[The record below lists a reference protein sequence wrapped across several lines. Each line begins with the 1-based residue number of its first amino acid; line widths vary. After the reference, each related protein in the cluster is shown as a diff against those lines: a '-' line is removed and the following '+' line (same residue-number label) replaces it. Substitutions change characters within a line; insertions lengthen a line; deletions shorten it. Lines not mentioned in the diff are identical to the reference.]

1 MTICQTNIYY
11 LIALYDV
18 DSNHTVGTWTGI
30 CLQTG
35 LLHGTVLGSE
45 DYIMVVDELC
55 IIQSLQAEE
64 CIHLVIAL
72 DVEEVLDGTAL
83 GVAVALRNLVT
94 LQPVAAAL
102 LGEEQHGLV
111 HGSRIDILG
120 EVLITGTG
128 SLRTYSTTS
137 LLTEL

>member
-1 MTICQTNIYY
+1 MTICQTNIYH

-30 CLQTG
+30 CLQTS
-35 LLHGTVLGSE
+35 LLHRTILGSE
-45 DYIMVVDELC
+45 DYIMVVDELS
-55 IIQSLQAEE
+55 IIQTSQTEE
-64 CIHLVIAL
+64 SIHLVIAL
-72 DVEEVLDGTAL
+72 NIEEVLDSTTL
-83 GVAVALRNLVT
+83 GIAVTLRNLVA

-102 LGEEQHGLV
+102 LGEEQHSLV

>member
-1 MTICQTNIYY
+1 M
-11 LIALYDV
+11 A
-18 DSNHTVGTWTGI
+18 
-30 CLQTG
+30 
-35 LLHGTVLGSE
+35 
-45 DYIMVVDELC
+45 VDELSV
-55 IIQSLQAEE
+55 IQASEAEE
-64 CIHLVIAL
+64 CIHLVIVL
-72 DVEEVLDGTAL
+72 DVEEILDGTAL
-83 GVAVALRNLVT
+83 GVAVTLRNLVA
-94 LQPVAAAL
+94 LQPVAATL

>member
-1 MTICQTNIYY
+1 
-11 LIALYDV
+11 
-18 DSNHTVGTWTGI
+18 
-30 CLQTG
+30 
-35 LLHGTVLGSE
+35 
-45 DYIMVVDELC
+45 MVVDELC

-72 DVEEVLDGTAL
+72 DVEEVLDGTTL
-83 GVAVALRNLVT
+83 GIAVALRNLVT

-128 SLRTYSTTS
+128 TLRTYSTTS

>member
-1 MTICQTNIYY
+1 
-11 LIALYDV
+11 
-18 DSNHTVGTWTGI
+18 
-30 CLQTG
+30 
-35 LLHGTVLGSE
+35 
-45 DYIMVVDELC
+45 MVVDELC

-72 DVEEVLDGTAL
+72 DVEEVLDGTTL
-83 GVAVALRNLVT
+83 GIAVALWNLVT
-94 LQPVAAAL
+94 LQPVTAAL

-111 HGSRIDILG
+111 HGSRIDILS

-128 SLRTYSTTS
+128 TLRTYSTTS

>member
-1 MTICQTNIYY
+1 MTVCQTNIYH
-11 LIALYDV
+11 LIALHNV

-35 LLHGTVLGSE
+35 LLHSTVLGSE
-45 DYIMVVDELC
+45 YNVMVVDELC

-72 DVEEVLDGTAL
+72 DVEEVLDGTTL
-83 GVAVALRNLVT
+83 GIAVALRNLVT

-102 LGEEQHGLV
+102 LGKEQHGLV

-128 SLRTYSTTS
+128 TLRTYSTTS